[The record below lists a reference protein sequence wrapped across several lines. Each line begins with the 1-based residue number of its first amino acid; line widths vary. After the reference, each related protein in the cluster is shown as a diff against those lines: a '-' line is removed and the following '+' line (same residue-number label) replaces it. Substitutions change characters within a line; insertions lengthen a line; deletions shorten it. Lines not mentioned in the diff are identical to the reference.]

1 MKQLKLNTA
10 TNHLHDYFVQIKAEE
25 PYCGFY
31 KFSDPANH
39 YSSGKKIKKLSNTVA
54 FCSLWRG
61 VNYIYGLGHLRSLP
75 VKLMYCH
82 SNSRPRMWGP
92 FWECTFLPFFI
103 GEKDISVYLKSTHSQ
118 TDTVT
123 QFSEKSIMA
132 LQLRHVSKREKRLIY
147 FSSL

>member
-1 MKQLKLNTA
+1 MWFL
-10 TNHLHDYFVQIKAEE
+10 QI
-25 PYCGFY
+25 FR
-31 KFSDPANH
+31 
-39 YSSGKKIKKLSNTVA
+39 SGKSLLQWKKIKKLSNTVA
-54 FCSLWRG
+54 FFSLWRG

-132 LQLRHVSKREKRLIY
+132 LQLRHVSKREKRRIY
-147 FSSL
+147 FSSLCFNLITHFIFIF